1 MIPPPEM
8 TAVRT
13 RTHSTVFM
21 GHFPMRF
28 SIASMVSLLGRS
40 VMVGIVSAL
49 RTTGLANVAERTTL
63 KAWSHSGTFPALRP
77 VFAPPILADS
87 RQSAGRH
94 RECPDP
100 SEYRPEQ
107 ASDQIALGQPEPG
120 VPGVEWI
127 GSTCGGCWGRSKDIP
142 PAEVGSAVL
151 SAGQGGPIQRI
162 RPPKLP
168 IRFKWPIDSD

>member
-1 MIPPPEM
+1 
-8 TAVRT
+8 
-13 RTHSTVFM
+13 
-21 GHFPMRF
+21 
-28 SIASMVSLLGRS
+28 
-40 VMVGIVSAL
+40 MVGIVSAG

-107 ASDQIALGQPEPG
+107 ASDQIALGQQEPAGARSTGRG
-120 VPGVEWI
+120 VDWFNM
-127 GSTCGGCWGRSKDIP
+127 RR
-142 PAEVGSAVL
+142 L
-151 SAGQGGPIQRI
+151 LGPI
-162 RPPKLP
+162 
-168 IRFKWPIDSD
+168 

>member
-1 MIPPPEM
+1 MIPPHEM

-77 VFAPPILADS
+77 VFAPPILAS
-87 RQSAGRH
+87 
-94 RECPDP
+94 
-100 SEYRPEQ
+100 
-107 ASDQIALGQPEPG
+107 QPVG
-120 VPGVEWI
+120 
-127 GSTCGGCWGRSKDIP
+127 T
-142 PAEVGSAVL
+142 GSA
-151 SAGQGGPIQRI
+151 
-162 RPPKLP
+162 
-168 IRFKWPIDSD
+168 